1 MIENILDNAKKKV
14 DTAEVYFAETL
25 SNSILFESG
34 ILKNIERK
42 SISGAGLRVIHE
54 GRLGFSST
62 TDPTRIEEMIENAC
76 ANSRYGKEVRFAF
89 PGSSEIQQVATFDPA
104 VESYMPDEAVE
115 EGKRAVNALRGTCP
129 KGLTDV
135 IISSNTTKVR
145 IANTSGLDISQ
156 RSTVFSHVIYTTIV
170 EGDSILW
177 IEEGG
182 EYGALKIRTEEYI
195 EKISDLVRKSETK
208 APKVSGSM
216 PVIFTARELPS
227 LLKSIELGVDGKR
240 LVKGDSP
247 LIGREGENVLGSIT
261 LTDDPLIDGA
271 PGSRA
276 FDGEGVPSQRNV
288 LFKDGVFQTFLFDLG
303 TASDACCVPL
313 AQRAGY
319 CSTASAVRSMLSC
332 PVVSA
337 SNLVMS
343 TGDSNL
349 EKMISEID
357 EGIIVYGVLGGGQS
371 NLIAGDFAH
380 NIRLGFLIQKG
391 EIAGRLVDT
400 MVSGNVYSAFGSISA
415 LSSETHQ
422 IGSMFLPDAMFSELS
437 ISSR

>member
-1 MIENILDNAKKKV
+1 MIEKILENVKKKV
-14 DTAEVYFAETL
+14 DAAEVYFAETL
-25 SNSILFESG
+25 SKTITFESG

-54 GRLGFSST
+54 GHLGFSST
-62 TDPTRIEEMIENAC
+62 TDPNRIEEMIENAR
-76 ANSRYGKEVRFAF
+76 ANSRYGKEARFTF
-89 PGSSEIQQVATFDPA
+89 PGSSKIQQVTTFDPA
-104 VESYMPDEAVE
+104 VESYSPDEAVE
-115 EGKRAVNALRGTCP
+115 EGRQAVKALSEKCP

-145 IANTSGLDISQ
+145 ITNTSGLDISQ
-156 RSTVFSHVIYTTIV
+156 RSTYFSHSIDTTIV

-177 IEEGG
+177 IYDGG
-182 EYGALKIRTEEYI
+182 EYGTLKIRTDEYI
-195 EKISDLVRKSETK
+195 EKISDLARKSETK
-208 APKVSGSM
+208 APKVSGVM
-216 PVIFTARELPS
+216 PVIFTASELPN

-271 PGSRA
+271 PGSRS
-276 FDGEGVPSQRNV
+276 FDGEGIPSQRNV

-303 TASDACCVPL
+303 TAADAG
-313 AQRAGY
+313 RS
-319 CSTASAVRSMLSC
+319 STASASRSMLSV
-332 PVVSA
+332 PVMGT

-349 EKMISEID
+349 EKMISDID

-371 NLIAGDFAH
+371 NLIAGDFAN

-415 LSSETHQ
+415 LSSETLQ
-422 IGSMFLPDAMFSELS
+422 IGSKFLPDVMFAELS